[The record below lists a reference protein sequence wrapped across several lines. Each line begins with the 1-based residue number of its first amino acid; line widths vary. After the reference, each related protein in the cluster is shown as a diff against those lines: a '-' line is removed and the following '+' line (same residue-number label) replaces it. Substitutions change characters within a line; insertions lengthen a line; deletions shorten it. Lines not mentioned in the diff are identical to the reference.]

1 MTDRQTDRRTVP
13 TVYKCVPGLMMMR
26 SRSARLGV
34 TVAVPTEPAST
45 TSTMRSARRLYI
57 QPSNQP
63 VHPPSSLLLLSSTTT
78 WVSRY
83 QKGKTSLDLNEARDD
98 GVLGCS
104 GISWTVCKQSA
115 PRSRQITTP
124 TRHQSIS
131 AGWMPN
137 RQCQSTEGSQVISQ
151 SGFT

>member
-1 MTDRQTDRRTVP
+1 VTDRQTDRRTVP

-34 TVAVPTEPAST
+34 TVAVPTDPAST

-57 QPSNQP
+57 QPSNQA

-78 WVSRY
+78 CVSRY
-83 QKGKTSLDLNEARDD
+83 QNGKTSLDLNEARDD

-104 GISWTVCKQSA
+104 GISWTMQTICTSLQTDNHTNTSSVNFCRLDAQ
-115 PRSRQITTP
+115 P
-124 TRHQSIS
+124 TVSKH
-131 AGWMPN
+131 
-137 RQCQSTEGSQVISQ
+137 
-151 SGFT
+151 